1 MRILLALFAS
11 ALLGLPALAW
21 GASNAADDGTLSV
34 RNADGVIFV
43 VARGTIIGACERCR
57 VSIVDPSPDDGA
69 PPVVDGAETHKDVS
83 DTHDLYFGNDVR
95 FRLVGGLFKIKVS
108 GNGID
113 LGVVAKGWG
122 RIQAYDSNTGT
133 FSVNGAPRRL
143 LPADREVFT
152 LTSTT

>member
-11 ALLGLPALAW
+11 ALLALPALAW
-21 GASNAADDGTLSV
+21 GASRAADDGTLSV
-34 RNADGVIFV
+34 RNADGAIFV
-43 VARGTIIGACERCR
+43 VARGTIIGACDRCR

-69 PPVVDGAETHKDVS
+69 PPVVDGAESHKDLS
-83 DTHDLYFGNDVR
+83 DTHDLYSGSDVR
-95 FRLVGGLFKIKVS
+95 FRLVGGLFKIKITGYGV
-108 GNGID
+108 D

-152 LTSTT
+152 LLSP

>member
-1 MRILLALFAS
+1 MRILLALLAS

-21 GASNAADDGTLSV
+21 GASSAADDGTLSV
-34 RNADGVIFV
+34 KNGDGVIFV
-43 VARGTIIGACERCR
+43 SARGTIIGACDQCR

-69 PPVVDGAETHKDVS
+69 PPVISGEERHIDVS
-83 DTHDLYFGNDVR
+83 DTHDIYSGSDVR
-95 FRLVGGLFKIKVS
+95 FRIVGGIFKLKVS
-108 GNGID
+108 GTGID

-143 LPADREVFT
+143 LPDDREVFT
-152 LTSTT
+152 LTSTS